1 MTEPLRLMCIFAH
14 PDDESLGTGGTLA
27 KYAAEGIET
36 YVICATLGERGWQ
49 GEPKDYPGP
58 MALGKLREAELRGA
72 CQALGVSRV
81 QLLGYIDGDLDQA
94 DVRQATARIVRHLRE
109 IRPQVVIT
117 FGPDGAYGHP
127 DHIAICQLTTGAIV
141 AAAAPDVDALPPHCV
156 SKLYYMATS
165 YTLME
170 AYQRIFGDL
179 VMLIDGGER
188 RGSGWPDWQI
198 TTRID
203 AGDQWEQVWR
213 AVRCHRSQLPA
224 YELLAALPEE
234 RHRQLW
240 GDQTFYRVFSH
251 VNGGRAVERD
261 LFEGLRDGP

>member
-1 MTEPLRLMCIFAH
+1 L
-14 PDDESLGTGGTLA
+14 D
-27 KYAAEGIET
+27 
-36 YVICATLGERGWQ
+36 VRGV
-49 GEPKDYPGP
+49 E
-58 MALGKLREAELRGA
+58 
-72 CQALGVSRV
+72 
-81 QLLGYIDGDLDQA
+81 LLGYMDGDLDQA
-94 DVRQATARIVRHLRE
+94 DVGEATAKIVQHLRE

-141 AAAAPDVDALPPHCV
+141 AAAAPDVDVARPPHSV
-156 SKLYYMATS
+156 SKLYYMAVS
-165 YTLME
+165 RALME
-170 AYQRIFGDL
+170 AYQRVFGDL
-179 VMLIDGGER
+179 VMPVDGVER

-203 AGDQWEQVWR
+203 AGDHWEQAWR

-224 YELLAALPEE
+224 YEVLAALPEE

-261 LFEGLRDGP
+261 LFEGLRQGV